1 MSGFGQIAVVGLG
14 LLGGSV
20 ALGARQRGLAGRSG
34 GATRNPQAR
43 EQALASGSVDGIQPL
58 AERLR
63 ACATPAT
70 LPRGSVCEPG
80 GRLGLQI

>member
-20 ALGARQRGLAGRSG
+20 ALGARQRGLAGRIV

-43 EQALASGSVDGIQPL
+43 EQAGSTRPSQQQPGQ
-58 AERLR
+58 R
-63 ACATPAT
+63 
-70 LPRGSVCEPG
+70 
-80 GRLGLQI
+80 